1 MFIRQYFQR
10 ENGNGRAYWA
20 LVESYRTQAGPRQR
34 VVAWLGKLD
43 EAGRLGVEQAACD
56 SLQPEAKAASKSNH
70 RQLALFDQSASEDA
84 PVEPRWVEVN
94 AAAVRVENSVQFG
107 APWLALELVRK
118 LKLDEFLRDAIDTG
132 REHVAWWRSAL
143 ILVVARLCQPS
154 SELHVAEQWYPR
166 TALTDLL
173 GVAADRVDDNR
184 LYRTLDR
191 LLPHKE
197 QLEVHLK
204 NPDRNGF
211 RGGQMDPT
219 GR

>member
-43 EAGRLGVEQAACD
+43 EAGRLGVEQAARD
-56 SLQPEAKAASKSNH
+56 SLQPEAKAAAKSNQ
-70 RQLALFDQSASEDA
+70 RQLTLFDQSASEDA

-132 REHVAWWRSAL
+132 REHVA
-143 ILVVARLCQPS
+143 
-154 SELHVAEQWYPR
+154 
-166 TALTDLL
+166 
-173 GVAADRVDDNR
+173 
-184 LYRTLDR
+184 
-191 LLPHKE
+191 
-197 QLEVHLK
+197 
-204 NPDRNGF
+204 
-211 RGGQMDPT
+211 
-219 GR
+219 